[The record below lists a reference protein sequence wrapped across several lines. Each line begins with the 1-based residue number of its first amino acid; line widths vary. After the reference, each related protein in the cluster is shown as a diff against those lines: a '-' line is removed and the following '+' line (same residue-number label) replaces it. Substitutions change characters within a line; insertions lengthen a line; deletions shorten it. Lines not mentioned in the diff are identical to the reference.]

1 MTAPVFDP
9 FEIRAHTAARAA
21 HHAVEG
27 ITMTDLAAPSRPVT
41 SRAPLRVFV
50 AATAAIVLVIAGT
63 WFARDVLTR
72 DESIPAFDPSPLPGA
87 QPFDSQLSPDVGYDI
102 PTGHLVTDDTGD
114 ITVIRFDGIP
124 TGGLLAMRVRD
135 YPGAAGRDLATAV
148 AADDRLRVVR
158 SQPTTVGGEPA
169 TRLVVRPVPGV
180 TASPW
185 FCPVGDRP
193 CFDLSPT
200 GRSILY
206 LFEHEGTRYV
216 LSGGAVNDSGADKIR
231 PITDGA
237 AATWHW

>member
-1 MTAPVFDP
+1 MTSPVFDP
-9 FEIRAHTAARAA
+9 FEIRAHSAARAA

-27 ITMTDLAAPSRPVT
+27 IAMTGIAAPRRKAVQ
-41 SRAPLRVFV
+41 APLRALL
-50 AATAAIVLVIAGT
+50 AATAAIALVIAGT
-63 WFARDVLTR
+63 WFARDILTR
-72 DESIPAFDPSPLPGA
+72 DESIPAFDPRPLPGA
-87 QPFDSQLSPDVGYDI
+87 QPFDSQLSPDVGYRI
-102 PTGHLVTDDTGD
+102 PTGHLTTDDTGD

-124 TGGLLAMRVRD
+124 TGGLVAMRVGE
-135 YPGAAGRDLATAV
+135 YPGAEGRDLAAAV
-148 AADDRLRVVR
+148 AADNRIRVVR

-169 TRLVVRPVPGV
+169 TRLVVRPVPGI
-180 TASPW
+180 TATPW
-185 FCPVGDRP
+185 FCPLGDRP

-206 LFEHEGTRYV
+206 LFEHQGTRYL